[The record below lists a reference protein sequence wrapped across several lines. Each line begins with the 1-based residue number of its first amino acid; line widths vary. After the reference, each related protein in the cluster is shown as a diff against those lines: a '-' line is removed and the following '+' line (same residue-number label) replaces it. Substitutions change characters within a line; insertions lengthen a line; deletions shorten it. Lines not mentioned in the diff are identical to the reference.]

1 MTDTSPIA
9 FVPAKRRKPRGGL
22 GTLILRLFGLTARQ
36 RAEYRV
42 FWGVGCKF
50 WFTHP
55 DFAVRAEDAREHYR
69 ERLRIMSLDPADY
82 VGKIEE
88 KVNKDYWDSFDP
100 NCGGPMADPVVV
112 VPQQPA
118 EPRTPAPGTMAHK
131 RAEAVRTWHATG
143 TYGLP
148 SYGGH
153 VLNRDE
159 RRELGLFD
167 YRRGD

>member
-22 GTLILRLFGLTARQ
+22 GTLILRLFGLTYRQ
-36 RAEYRV
+36 RAEYWV
-42 FWGVGCKF
+42 FKSLGCKF

-55 DFAVRAEDAREHYR
+55 DFAVQAEDAREHYR
-69 ERLRIMSLDPADY
+69 GRLREMGLDPANY
-82 VGKIEE
+82 VKKIEE
-88 KVNKDYWDSFDP
+88 EVFWDYQDSFNS

-112 VPQQPA
+112 VPQAPA
-118 EPRTPAPGTMAHK
+118 EPRAPAPGTMEHK